1 MSRMKDYF
9 EFSQLLHWLS
19 DEALN
24 ILLET
29 EQDDYRAKIIQNEL
43 EKRGHA
49 WHLNEPFKAPADD
62 FQVARLLAVREAQSS
77 ASYTPDLARYELAQ
91 PRALITSES

>member
-19 DEALN
+19 NEALN

-43 EKRGHA
+43 EARGHA
-49 WHLNEPFKAPADD
+49 PA
-62 FQVARLLAVREAQSS
+62 
-77 ASYTPDLARYELAQ
+77 
-91 PRALITSES
+91 

>member
-1 MSRMKDYF
+1 MDEYWR
-9 EFSQLLHWLS
+9 FSQLLHWLS

-43 EKRGHA
+43 EARGHA
-49 WHLNEPFKAPADD
+49 P
-62 FQVARLLAVREAQSS
+62 
-77 ASYTPDLARYELAQ
+77 T
-91 PRALITSES
+91 

>member
-29 EQDDYRAKIIQNEL
+29 ESDSFKAQIIQNEL
-43 EKRGHA
+43 AARHA
-49 WHLNEPFKAPADD
+49 QN
-62 FQVARLLAVREAQSS
+62 
-77 ASYTPDLARYELAQ
+77 
-91 PRALITSES
+91 

>member
-19 DEALN
+19 DEALT

-29 EQDDYRAKIIQNEL
+29 EQDDYRADIIQNEL
-43 EKRGHA
+43 EARG
-49 WHLNEPFKAPADD
+49 K
-62 FQVARLLAVREAQSS
+62 
-77 ASYTPDLARYELAQ
+77 
-91 PRALITSES
+91 

>member
-29 EQDDYRAKIIQNEL
+29 EQDDYRVKIITAEL
-43 EKRGHA
+43 EARGYV
-49 WHLNEPFKAPADD
+49 KD
-62 FQVARLLAVREAQSS
+62 
-77 ASYTPDLARYELAQ
+77 
-91 PRALITSES
+91 

>member
-1 MSRMKDYF
+1 MKDYF

-29 EQDDYRAKIIQNEL
+29 EQDDYRVKIIQNEL
-43 EKRGHA
+43 A
-49 WHLNEPFKAPADD
+49 
-62 FQVARLLAVREAQSS
+62 ARHVK
-77 ASYTPDLARYELAQ
+77 D
-91 PRALITSES
+91 

>member
-1 MSRMKDYF
+1 MGKMKDYF

-19 DEALN
+19 DEALT

-49 WHLNEPFKAPADD
+49 PA
-62 FQVARLLAVREAQSS
+62 
-77 ASYTPDLARYELAQ
+77 
-91 PRALITSES
+91 

>member
-29 EQDDYRAKIIQNEL
+29 EQDDYRAKIIRNEL
-43 EKRGHA
+43 EARGHA
-49 WHLNEPFKAPADD
+49 QA
-62 FQVARLLAVREAQSS
+62 
-77 ASYTPDLARYELAQ
+77 
-91 PRALITSES
+91 

>member
-19 DEALN
+19 DEALT

-29 EQDDYRAKIIQNEL
+29 EQDDYRVKIIQNEM

-49 WHLNEPFKAPADD
+49 
-62 FQVARLLAVREAQSS
+62 Q
-77 ASYTPDLARYELAQ
+77 T
-91 PRALITSES
+91 

>member
-1 MSRMKDYF
+1 MGKMKDYF

-19 DEALN
+19 DEALT

-29 EQDDYRAKIIQNEL
+29 EQDTMRAKIIQNEL

-49 WHLNEPFKAPADD
+49 PA
-62 FQVARLLAVREAQSS
+62 
-77 ASYTPDLARYELAQ
+77 
-91 PRALITSES
+91 

>member
-1 MSRMKDYF
+1 MSKVKDYF

-29 EQDDYRAKIIQNEL
+29 EQDDYRVKIITAEL
-43 EKRGHA
+43 EARGHA
-49 WHLNEPFKAPADD
+49 
-62 FQVARLLAVREAQSS
+62 Q
-77 ASYTPDLARYELAQ
+77 T
-91 PRALITSES
+91 

>member
-29 EQDDYRAKIIQNEL
+29 EQDTMRAAIIHNEL
-43 EKRGHA
+43 KARHA
-49 WHLNEPFKAPADD
+49 QAGSDD
-62 FQVARLLAVREAQSS
+62 
-77 ASYTPDLARYELAQ
+77 
-91 PRALITSES
+91 

>member
-29 EQDDYRAKIIQNEL
+29 ETDDMRAKIIQNEL
-43 EKRGHA
+43 AARHA
-49 WHLNEPFKAPADD
+49 TA
-62 FQVARLLAVREAQSS
+62 
-77 ASYTPDLARYELAQ
+77 
-91 PRALITSES
+91 

>member
-1 MSRMKDYF
+1 MGKMKDYF

-29 EQDDYRAKIIQNEL
+29 ERDDYRAKIIQNEL
-43 EKRGHA
+43 EARG
-49 WHLNEPFKAPADD
+49 K
-62 FQVARLLAVREAQSS
+62 
-77 ASYTPDLARYELAQ
+77 
-91 PRALITSES
+91 

>member
-1 MSRMKDYF
+1 VSKVKDYF

-24 ILLET
+24 ILLEA

-43 EKRGHA
+43 EARG
-49 WHLNEPFKAPADD
+49 K
-62 FQVARLLAVREAQSS
+62 
-77 ASYTPDLARYELAQ
+77 
-91 PRALITSES
+91 

>member
-1 MSRMKDYF
+1 MSRMKDYY

-29 EQDDYRAKIIQNEL
+29 EQDDMRAKIIQNEL
-43 EKRGHA
+43 EQRGHA
-49 WHLNEPFKAPADD
+49 PA
-62 FQVARLLAVREAQSS
+62 
-77 ASYTPDLARYELAQ
+77 
-91 PRALITSES
+91 

>member
-1 MSRMKDYF
+1 MMSRMKDYF

-29 EQDDYRAKIIQNEL
+29 ELDTMRATIIHNEL
-43 EKRGHA
+43 KARG
-49 WHLNEPFKAPADD
+49 K
-62 FQVARLLAVREAQSS
+62 
-77 ASYTPDLARYELAQ
+77 
-91 PRALITSES
+91 